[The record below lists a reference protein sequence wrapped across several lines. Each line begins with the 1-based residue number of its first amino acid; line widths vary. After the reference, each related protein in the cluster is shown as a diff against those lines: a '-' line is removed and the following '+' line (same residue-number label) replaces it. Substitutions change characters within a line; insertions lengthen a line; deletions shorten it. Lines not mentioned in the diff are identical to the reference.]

1 MSEDD
6 SAANMLTA
14 EIHTA
19 KGVMKVKFYEED
31 APNTV
36 ANFVKL
42 AEKGFY
48 DGLTFHRV
56 IPTFVIQGRCP
67 DGTGA
72 GGSQFFICHSRENTA
87 HLDRHHT
94 CFGRVCEGLEVI
106 DMIRPGDE
114 IEKILIFEE

>member
-1 MSEDD
+1 
-6 SAANMLTA
+6 MLTA

-42 AEKGFY
+42 AGKGFY

-56 IPTFVIQGRCP
+56 IPNFVIQGGCP

-72 GGSQFFICHSRENTA
+72 GG
-87 HLDRHHT
+87 
-94 CFGRVCEGLEVI
+94 
-106 DMIRPGDE
+106 PGDE